1 MTAITKSPEKRC
13 NFQRRSFPF
22 ESARCAFKAYM
33 QAIGLSQDDEVLL
46 PSYIGWSSREGSGVF
61 DPIEQLGVQ
70 YSFYRISQRLQ
81 VDVDDVKAKIQAR
94 RPRLLVLIHYFGFP
108 DPNSD
113 ALCRFARDNNVFVL
127 EDEAHAMLSDQV
139 GGICGRSGDAAIYS
153 IHKLLPFTRGG
164 RLVLN
169 TNNHE
174 ETMETMGRPIGDDS
188 AQSFGDYDLYRIA
201 LRRRENACF
210 LLQLLRDTGLPLEP
224 LYSSLPEGIVPQS
237 LPVLINGGSRD
248 DLYFQMNALGYGVVS
263 LYHTLIEPIHSEEF
277 PEAHYLS
284 RHIMNLPVHQDT
296 DKQALSNLVECLTRL
311 LKC

>member
-1 MTAITKSPEKRC
+1 
-13 NFQRRSFPF
+13 
-22 ESARCAFKAYM
+22 M

-61 DPIEQLGVQ
+61 DPIEELGVQ
-70 YSFYRISQRLQ
+70 YSFYQISQRLQ

-108 DPNSD
+108 DSNAD
-113 ALCRFARDNNVFVL
+113 ALCRFARDNNVLVL

-153 IHKLLPFTRGG
+153 MHKLLPFARGG

-169 TNNHE
+169 RKSHE
-174 ETMETMGRPIGDDS
+174 EGMEMMGRPMGDDPE
-188 AQSFGDYDLYRIA
+188 QSFQDYDLYRIA

-210 LLQLLRDTGLPLEP
+210 LLQLLGDSYPCLEP
-224 LYSSLPEGIVPQS
+224 LYSSLPDGVVPQS
-237 LPVLINGGSRD
+237 LPVLINKGSRD
-248 DLYFQMNALGYGVVS
+248 DLYFQMNAVGYGVVS
-263 LYHTLIEPIHSEEF
+263 LYHTLIDQIRSDEF

-296 DKQALSNLVECLTRL
+296 DKQDLANLMECLTRL
-311 LKC
+311 VKC

>member
-1 MTAITKSPEKRC
+1 MTAIAKSPERRC
-13 NFQRRSFPF
+13 NFQRRTFAF

-70 YSFYRISQRLQ
+70 YSLYRVSQKLQ
-81 VDVDDVKAKIQAR
+81 VDVDDVKAKIQANH
-94 RPRLLVLIHYFGFP
+94 PRLLVLIHYFGFP
-108 DPNSD
+108 DPNAD
-113 ALCRFARDNNVFVL
+113 VLCRFARDNNVLVL

-153 IHKLLPFTRGG
+153 LHKLLPFTRGG
-164 RLVLN
+164 LLVLN

-174 ETMETMGRPIGDDS
+174 ETMEMLGQSMGEDS
-188 AQSFGDYDLYRIA
+188 AQSFHDYDLCRIA
-201 LRRRENACF
+201 WRRRENASF
-210 LLQLLRDTGLPLEP
+210 LLQSLLDTGLPLEP
-224 LYSSLPEGIVPQS
+224 LYSRIPEGVVPQS
-237 LPVLINGGSRD
+237 LPVLVNGESRD

-263 LYHTLIEPIHSEEF
+263 LYHTLIAPIRSEEF

-284 RHIMNLPVHQDT
+284 RHMMNLPVHQDT
-296 DKQALSNLVECLTRL
+296 DKQALGNLVECLTQL
-311 LKC
+311 LKR